1 MKLQS
6 FQAADAYFAAK
17 SALKAAPA
25 KAEEGGPAFQAVHA
39 LAGAIEK
46 GEQASIAM
54 MTTGADPHS
63 VVEAMAAAE
72 LAIETAVTV
81 RDKIVEA
88 YQELMRMP
96 V

>member
-1 MKLQS
+1 
-6 FQAADAYFAAK
+6 
-17 SALKAAPA
+17 
-25 KAEEGGPAFQAVHA
+25 VHA